1 MNRKGYVINYDGN
14 GSIFVEEAS
23 FLTAIEY
30 LQAEGERIKETYW
43 IELSE
48 EEEQVLPILDS
59 SSFGYM
65 VGYGDSAVE
74 EDDITNIFVP
84 QDDLKATCDRLH
96 EQGYKVWG
104 FNWTCPIIVRMK
116 GAQKHMNNRYHNGG
130 ATEEQLEELKKL
142 CEALFAKDET
152 QKSFIDQ
159 IYLKTDGF
167 TCITEEA
174 CKSLIGNLE
183 KINAAY
189 GAES

>member
-14 GSIFVEEAS
+14 GSIFVDETT
-23 FLTAIEY
+23 FLTAVEY
-30 LQAEGERIKETYW
+30 LQTKGERIKETYW

-48 EEEQVLPILDS
+48 EEQVLPVLDA
-59 SSFGYM
+59 SSFGYRI
-65 VGYGDSAVE
+65 GYGNPSTQE
-74 EDDITNIFVP
+74 EDVENIFVP

-96 EQGYKVWG
+96 EKGYKVWG
-104 FNWTCPIIVRMK
+104 VDWVCPVIDRMK

-130 ATEEQLEELKKL
+130 ASEEQLVELKKL

-167 TCITEEA
+167 TRITEEA
-174 CKSLIGNLE
+174 CKSLIANLE

-189 GAES
+189 GEES